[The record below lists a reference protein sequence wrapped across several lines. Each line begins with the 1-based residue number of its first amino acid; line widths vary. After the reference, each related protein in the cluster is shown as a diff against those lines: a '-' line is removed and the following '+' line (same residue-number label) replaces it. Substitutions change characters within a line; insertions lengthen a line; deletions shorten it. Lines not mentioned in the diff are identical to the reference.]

1 MRVILLFLNLL
12 LVYSFRNILLST
24 TSIRSFICLKDSS
37 RSDGENVCFTYDID
51 PTSSNNLHVNSGSYV
66 NKSEE
71 SLAVI
76 LSRKLNKTR
85 RENDGGFDQ
94 RDVGE
99 TCLEKIYNQIQE
111 KQTLEK
117 LRKYVYQMNLLKKL
131 ENGGVSDFE
140 KLRAIYEYNYYMES
154 SKYVSNIQSG
164 GLYKNWTNND
174 L

>member
-1 MRVILLFLNLL
+1 
-12 LVYSFRNILLST
+12 
-24 TSIRSFICLKDSS
+24 LKDSS
-37 RSDGENVCFTYDID
+37 GSDGENVCFTNDID
-51 PTSSNNLHVNSGSYV
+51 STSSNNLHVNLGSYV

-99 TCLEKIYNQIQE
+99 TCLEKIYDQIQE

-117 LRKYVYQMNLLKKL
+117 LRKYNYQMNLLKKL
-131 ENGGVSDFE
+131 QNMDVNEFE
-140 KLRAIYEYNYYMES
+140 KIRAIDEYNYLMES
-154 SKYVSNIQSG
+154 SKYVANIESG
-164 GLYKNWTNND
+164 GLYKNWNNSD
-174 L
+174 C

>member
-1 MRVILLFLNLL
+1 L
-12 LVYSFRNILLST
+12 
-24 TSIRSFICLKDSS
+24 
-37 RSDGENVCFTYDID
+37 
-51 PTSSNNLHVNSGSYV
+51 
-66 NKSEE
+66 
-71 SLAVI
+71 I

-140 KLRAIYEYNYYMES
+140 KIKAIEDYKYVMES
-154 SKYVSNIQSG
+154 SKYISNIESG